1 MKNRILA
8 LLTALMLMS
17 CLTIPAFA
25 SGESGD
31 VISPEHDNTEVD
43 PNPSSPQTGA
53 LLGVGG
59 AAVLMAVSGG
69 VAVFSGKKA
78 RDCR

>member
-43 PNPSSPQTGA
+43 PNPSSPRPA
-53 LLGVGG
+53 LSW
-59 AAVLMAVSGG
+59 ASAVPP
-69 VAVFSGKKA
+69 
-78 RDCR
+78 C

>member
-1 MKNRILA
+1 
-8 LLTALMLMS
+8 MS
-17 CLTIPAFA
+17 SAPSMTTQRWIP
-25 SGESGD
+25 
-31 VISPEHDNTEVD
+31 I
-43 PNPSSPQTGA
+43 SSPQTGA

-69 VAVFSGKKA
+69 MAVVSGKKA